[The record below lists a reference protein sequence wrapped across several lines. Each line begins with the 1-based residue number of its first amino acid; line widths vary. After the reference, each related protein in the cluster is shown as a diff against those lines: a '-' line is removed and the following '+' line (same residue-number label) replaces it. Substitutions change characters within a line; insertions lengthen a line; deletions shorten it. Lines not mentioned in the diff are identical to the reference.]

1 MEDTRPVGGPDDD
14 YDRQIPSSSTAD
26 NQDEGS
32 STKYICT
39 DCEKT
44 FEHHSSLSR
53 HKKSHSQ
60 NTTGSEYTC
69 TTCFKS
75 FGRKDNLLKHLNKG
89 LCKSPYTVFRCD
101 DCGKVFKRKFNLE
114 RHRAQHDK
122 ENRQV
127 SKT

>member
-1 MEDTRPVGGPDDD
+1 MEDTRPVDGPDDD
-14 YDRQIPSSSTAD
+14 YDGQIPSSSTAD

-32 STKYICT
+32 STKYKYT

-53 HKKSHSQ
+53 YKRYHSQ

-89 LCKSPYTVFRCD
+89 LCKSPCTVFRCD
-101 DCGKVFKRKFNLE
+101 DCGKVNI
-114 RHRAQHDK
+114 
-122 ENRQV
+122 RQL
-127 SKT
+127 